1 MLSDTA
7 LLVTGAAFAAILGG
21 AWLLRRRTLAGP
33 QAPAAYIASKAPAA
47 HVAPANRAPQPPVSP
62 ASPFMAGEAAKFDA
76 PAQSRIEA
84 LVLKAALEDALEHL
98 AEVYGPEY
106 LDAFHARRMGRNV
119 EPYRK
124 LVAAVNDPARA
135 SQGLRQAQE
144 AEDALNAVV
153 MAVRKSPRV
162 MQA

>member
-1 MLSDTA
+1 MLSDSA

-21 AWLLRRRTLAGP
+21 AWYLHRRALGETR
-33 QAPAAYIASKAPAA
+33 APAPTAPVVVREPAA
-47 HVAPANRAPQPPVSP
+47 SVAPAVAPLTGGPVRP
-62 ASPFMAGEAAKFDA
+62 GVAG
-76 PAQSRIEA
+76 QSKIET

-98 AEVYGPEY
+98 AEVYGQEY

-124 LVAAVNDPARA
+124 LMAAVDDPAMA
-135 SQGLRQAQE
+135 GQGLRQAQE
-144 AEDALNAVV
+144 AEDALNAVIA
-153 MAVRKSPRV
+153 AVRKSPGV

>member
-7 LLVTGAAFAAILGG
+7 LLVTGAAFAAMLGG
-21 AWLLRRRTLAGP
+21 VWLLRRRTLVEP
-33 QAPAAYIASKAPAA
+33 TAPAA
-47 HVAPANRAPQPPVSP
+47 HVRPVSAAATP
-62 ASPFMAGEAAKFDA
+62 SISSTPSLLAGEAVGPDA
-76 PAQSRIEA
+76 SAQSKIEA

-124 LVAAVNDPARA
+124 LVAAVTDPARA

-144 AEDALNAVV
+144 AEDALNAVIR
-153 MAVRKSPRV
+153 AVRKSPRI

>member
-1 MLSDTA
+1 MLSDSA

-21 AWLLRRRTLAGP
+21 AWFLHRRTLADAHVP
-33 QAPAAYIASKAPAA
+33 APPAAAAVRVTAPSVQPA
-47 HVAPANRAPQPPVSP
+47 VAPL
-62 ASPFMAGEAAKFDA
+62 AGSAVKIGA
-76 PAQSRIEA
+76 PAQSKIET

-98 AEVYGPEY
+98 AEVYGQEY

-124 LVAAVNDPARA
+124 LMSAIDDPAMA

-144 AEDALNAVV
+144 AEDALNAVIA
-153 MAVRKSPRV
+153 AVRKNPEV
-162 MQA
+162 MRA